1 MKWSTGTRFNFSIAA
16 GLREVVKLRVGRA
29 GALSGLSVANAAF
42 SFWLID
48 TEGVTTTCPVEHGAE
63 AGVLYLTLPVVASGT
78 YRYELGFTD
87 AVGEQGLLLHGNVTA
102 LTRVHFEPLEEAA
115 AAADV
120 RELVVSESSL
130 HGGPLG
136 LRWAA
141 SSLAARYAAEAKEA
155 AESAEDL
162 KAAVE
167 EFRVFVA
174 RWERDVSEVLVMNPT
189 TGTIWVGGV
198 DTGQPYQGEHGK
210 APRVNAYGFWEVYEK
225 GQWVTLPYRAM
236 GKDGLDG
243 DQLRRVLLGSVEEL
257 PEGEERGVFYYTPRE
272 SGGYDMWCWLENA
285 GWVCFGGDPYGVA
298 TETSLGLVLL
308 GTGQPVEGGAPVG
321 ADAEKRLAV
330 PRASTTVPG
339 VGRMSSDSTSEL
351 GGGIHITL
359 GGSLLADVATVGAF
373 GSVKLS
379 TSQVLTEGGIV
390 GVNEAGQLLVQRATP
405 SALGAVMPGS
415 FFPQLMRY
423 PYNQAVGVDGLG
435 RLANC
440 FIGNGALQHRQP
452 KSWVDFKN
460 GSMSWMDWDAFPD
473 KDQLN
478 QAHYTGLVTTSQ
490 FAQSE
495 DSGLELLPATTT
507 RLAGVTIAAA
517 PTDAGDSTVMRARDV
532 EARYALKQESY
543 TRDKV
548 DELLDECV
556 RKTATWHGTEVMTEE
571 EYNAMGNRVDPKV
584 QYILI

>member
-29 GALSGLSVANAAF
+29 GALSGLNVANAAF

-48 TEGVTTTCPVEHGAE
+48 KEGVTTECPVEHGE
-63 AGVLYLTLPVVASGT
+63 ETGVLYLTLPVVASGT

-210 APRVNAYGFWEVYEK
+210 APRVNAYGFWEVYEN
-225 GQWVTLPYRAM
+225 GQWVTLPYRAV
-236 GKDGLDG
+236 GRDGLDG

-321 ADAEKRLAV
+321 ADLEKKLAV

-339 VGRMSSDSTSEL
+339 VAKMSSDSTSEV

-359 GGSLLADVATVGAF
+359 SGSLLADVATEGAF

-379 TSQVLTEGGIV
+379 TSHVLTEGGIV
-390 GVNEAGQLLVQRATP
+390 GVNEKGQLLVQRATP

-415 FFPQLMRY
+415 FFLQLMGF

-490 FAQSE
+490 FAQSK

-507 RLAGVTIAAA
+507 RLAGVKIAAA

-543 TRDKV
+543 KRDEV
-548 DELLDECV
+548 DEMIAALV

-584 QYILI
+584 QYILV